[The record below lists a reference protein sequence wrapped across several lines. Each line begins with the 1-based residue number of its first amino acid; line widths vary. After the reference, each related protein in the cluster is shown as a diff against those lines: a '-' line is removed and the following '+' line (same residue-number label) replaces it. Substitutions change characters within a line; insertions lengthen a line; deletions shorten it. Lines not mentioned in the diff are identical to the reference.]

1 MAHLVFSFFLHW
13 HKAWRVSTC
22 REGSVTINEHPS
34 TLLEQAELKITHG
47 DMKLV
52 TIAENSL

>member
-1 MAHLVFSFFLHW
+1 MAQLVFSLTLHC

-22 REGSVTINEHPS
+22 RARSVAINEHPS
-34 TLLEQAELKITHG
+34 TLLEQAEMTITHG
-47 DMKLV
+47 DMKPV

>member
-1 MAHLVFSFFLHW
+1 MAQLVFSLTLRG

-22 REGSVTINEHPS
+22 RGRWVTINEHPS
-34 TLLEQAELKITHG
+34 TLLEQAEKKITHG
-47 DMKLV
+47 DTKLI

>member
-1 MAHLVFSFFLHW
+1 MAQLVFSLTLRW
-13 HKAWRVSTC
+13 HKAWRASTC
-22 REGSVTINEHPS
+22 RERSVAINEHPS
-34 TLLEQAELKITHG
+34 TLLEQAEMKITHG